1 MMLKRGLGLVR
12 FPKLS
17 PLGDLNRQRV
27 GQGTLF
33 CYCSVLVYI
42 GLSEMPALFLSPSLI
57 QYRTVS
63 SITFDLTADR
73 IPGYF
78 NGFPKKF

>member
-1 MMLKRGLGLVR
+1 MPDEYNLCLAVMLKRGRVR

-33 CYCSVLVYI
+33 CYSLVLVYI

-57 QYRTVS
+57 QYRT
-63 SITFDLTADR
+63 A
-73 IPGYF
+73 
-78 NGFPKKF
+78 